1 MAKSL
6 ISWQDTY
13 WISKDHKYLKGGLFF
28 FLFKPEREI
37 LKCSALGGGIYGII
51 PWGKF
56 IKCHIVSSIISP
68 AW

>member
-37 LKCSALGGGIYGII
+37 LKCSALGGGYMYIRQILFLLLRRVKSCCA
-51 PWGKF
+51 PQE
-56 IKCHIVSSIISP
+56 P
-68 AW
+68 